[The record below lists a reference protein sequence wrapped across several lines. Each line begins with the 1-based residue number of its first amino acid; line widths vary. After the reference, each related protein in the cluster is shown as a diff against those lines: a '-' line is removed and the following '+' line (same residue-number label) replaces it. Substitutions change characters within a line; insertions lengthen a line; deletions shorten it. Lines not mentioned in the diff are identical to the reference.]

1 MQLSREKSTEMMIT
15 IRQVAHDH
23 QTSSCNQFQRQVLDI
38 LINKFKIYKTPS
50 KDVIDSDAQDYAEI
64 LKELNNGDDVD
75 WEGETGLEGYT
86 TKIDDEEQIEND
98 EYLIFKN
105 VFLRLE
111 QKAPQLY
118 QAMTQSL
125 TNEFTNVSKISNS

>member
-1 MQLSREKSTEMMIT
+1 MLGTDFVTLNKK
-15 IRQVAHDH
+15 V
-23 QTSSCNQFQRQVLDI
+23 VKI
-38 LINKFKIYKTPS
+38 LNRW

-86 TKIDDEEQIEND
+86 TKIDEEDQAEND
-98 EYLIFKN
+98 EYLIFKS
-105 VFLRLE
+105 VFARLE

-125 TNEFTNVSKISNS
+125 TNEFTNVRFLHTQ

>member
-1 MQLSREKSTEMMIT
+1 MTAYETYRWFCVSSFNHLIPVVIFKDIKPL
-15 IRQVAHDH
+15 RQ
-23 QTSSCNQFQRQVLDI
+23 
-38 LINKFKIYKTPS
+38 
-50 KDVIDSDAQDYAEI
+50 DVIDSDAQDYAEI

-125 TNEFTNVSKISNS
+125 TNEFTNVSKISKS

>member
-23 QTSSCNQFQRQVLDI
+23 QTSSCNKFQLQVLDI